1 MSDNRHLNDVVNVT
15 LVNAEVLAAQRVH
28 QALTANGNEG
38 RYRFTFGNTQLT
50 TPETL
55 LAGADVLIL
64 QGDYTNG
71 QTPALIG
78 AARETPVVVMSYE
91 GRDARTVAYDQGAK
105 GYIDLIRRQDP
116 LDVIEDVLTSGE
128 DTERFFYRMRAP
140 RRLKREH
147 LG

>member
-1 MSDNRHLNDVVNVT
+1 MSSDGNLGDVVNVT
-15 LVNAEVLAAQRVH
+15 LVNAEVLAAQQVH
-28 QALTANGNEG
+28 KALTADGNNG

-55 LAGADVLIL
+55 LARADILIV

-78 AARETPVVVMSYE
+78 AARETPVIVMSYE

-116 LDVIEDVLTSGE
+116 LDVVEDVLASGE
-128 DTERFFYRMRAP
+128 DTEHFFYKMRKSRQERP
-140 RRLKREH
+140 S
-147 LG
+147 